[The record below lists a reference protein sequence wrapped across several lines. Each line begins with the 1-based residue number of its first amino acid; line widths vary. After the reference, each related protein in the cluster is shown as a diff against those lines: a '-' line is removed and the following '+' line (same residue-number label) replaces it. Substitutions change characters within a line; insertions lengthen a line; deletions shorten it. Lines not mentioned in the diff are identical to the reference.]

1 LVKAVVFERNG
12 GPEVLDFKEA
22 PDPEPA
28 DGRVLVDVEAVG
40 VNFRDVYEREMEGY
54 GPGEPPFVSG
64 IEGAGRVAAVGAG
77 VDEFRIGDRVV
88 WKVFGSY
95 AEQVLVPLREAVPI
109 PEGVDDET
117 ACALVRCVDDLG
129 AVAGAPSGW

>member
-1 LVKAVVFERNG
+1 VRAIVVTRFG
-12 GPEVLDFKEA
+12 GPETLELQERPA
-22 PDPEPA
+22 PDAGE
-28 DGRVLVDVEAVG
+28 GQLLVDVTAAG